1 VVGLPAGSQRRCV
14 EGAAGRGQGKAWR
27 GWPAGPRA
35 AAPLYSARLQIA
47 PPACSFSGKRAPTE
61 ARPLNGGG
69 GGGSAHPDSQRP
81 PPQTTSSALPDAM
94 PAESTSPP
102 AVPPAAQATA
112 APTPGRLPPR
122 PSSPSTLDVSCAAT
136 LTDDGGAPGS
146 GSDGPL
152 GGFAD
157 EKTVGEPVVVSFETP
172 GLAHLN
178 PRVRPLQRCRSP
190 IPALGSFA
198 DEERL
203 PHLFAAELVAW
214 PPVRP

>member
-1 VVGLPAGSQRRCV
+1 
-14 EGAAGRGQGKAWR
+14 
-27 GWPAGPRA
+27 
-35 AAPLYSARLQIA
+35 
-47 PPACSFSGKRAPTE
+47 
-61 ARPLNGGG
+61 
-69 GGGSAHPDSQRP
+69 
-81 PPQTTSSALPDAM
+81 M

-112 APTPGRLPPR
+112 AQTPGRLPPR

-136 LTDDGGAPGS
+136 LIDDRGAPGS

-178 PRVRPLQRCRSP
+178 PRVRPLSDAAPPSP
-190 IPALGSFA
+190 PSDHSLTKSACLTS
-198 DEERL
+198 
-203 PHLFAAELVAW
+203 FAAELVAW
-214 PPVRP
+214 PPVRPQWQQMGNGTG